1 MYKVLVM
8 FTDLQ
13 DGGYKYEVGDTYPR
27 KGLEPSEARIEQ
39 LATANNKRGQA
50 LIEKVA
56 EKKKAEPK
64 EEPVEEKPVE
74 EKPKAKKTTKKR

>member
-64 EEPVEEKPVE
+64 EEPVEEKP
-74 EKPKAKKTTKKR
+74 KAKKTTKKR